1 LKSSLSRPKF
11 KTDYF
16 PAFETFDELEC
27 GEFLYDLKIGWSAKR
42 GWQAFQNKLNYLLQ
56 KP

>member
-42 GWQAFQNKLNYLLQ
+42 GWQASQNKLSYLL
-56 KP
+56 